1 MTLLEGKPHD
11 QKNLNQDIVNDIEVT
26 HEEKDEV
33 LNFVFKDM
41 KCTVIFSIIYLA
53 TFHL

>member
-26 HEEKDEV
+26 HEEKDEFTEV
-33 LNFVFKDM
+33 FNFVFKDM
-41 KCTVIFSIIYLA
+41 KCTVV
-53 TFHL
+53 